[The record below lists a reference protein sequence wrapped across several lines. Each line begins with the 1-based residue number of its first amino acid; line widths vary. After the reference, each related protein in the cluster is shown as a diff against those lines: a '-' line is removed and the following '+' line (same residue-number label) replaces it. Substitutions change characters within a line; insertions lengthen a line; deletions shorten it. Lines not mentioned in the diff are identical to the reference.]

1 MSYSLS
7 LDVIQ
12 SRVIPVLVIEDASW
26 SVDLANA
33 LVESQ
38 LAIVEVTLRTKAS
51 WDALENMRQVAG
63 LTLGVGSVSSIAD
76 LVRAKELGVDFA
88 VSAGIRSDL
97 VEKSFEF
104 GIPYIPGVS
113 TPSEILLGVGLGLT
127 TLKWFP
133 AETLGGISALK
144 ALAAPFPHI
153 RFIPTGGVNQENG
166 KLYLAERFVRSIGGS
181 WMFPKAA
188 LAAKDL
194 NAISEF
200 ARGASLL

>member
-1 MSYSLS
+1 MSYSLN

-26 SVDLANA
+26 SVNLANA
-33 LVESQ
+33 LVESN

-63 LTLGVGSVSSIAD
+63 LTLGVGSVSSSAD
-76 LVRAKELGVDFA
+76 LIRAKEIGVDFA

-97 VEKSFEF
+97 VEKAFEL
-104 GIPYIPGVS
+104 GIPYVPGVS

-133 AETLGGISALK
+133 AETLGGITSLK
-144 ALAAPFPHI
+144 ALAAPFPQM
-153 RFIPTGGVNQENG
+153 RFIPTGGINQDNG
-166 KLYLAERFVRSIGGS
+166 KHYLAENFVRSIGGS
-181 WMFPKAA
+181 WMFPKSA
-188 LAAKDL
+188 LTDRNLKV
-194 NAISEF
+194 ISEI
-200 ARGASLL
+200 AREASLL